1 MMIQLFDGFIYN
13 TTDILRVAQYFSSP
27 FGTRSIELK
36 KCHEIL
42 GQFLERRSPDNVNL
56 VFSENL
62 AIFFWTM
69 SISEMN
75 YLIGSGIS

>member
-1 MMIQLFDGFIYN
+1 MIQLFDGFTYN
-13 TTDILRVAQYFSSP
+13 TTDILQVVQYFSSP
-27 FGTRSIELK
+27 FEARSIELK

-42 GQFLERRSPDNVNL
+42 GQFLERRSPDNVYS

>member
-1 MMIQLFDGFIYN
+1 MMIPLFDGFTYN

-27 FGTRSIELK
+27 FEARSIELK

-42 GQFLERRSPDNVNL
+42 GQFPERRSPDNVYS

-75 YLIGSGIS
+75 YLIGWGIS

>member
-1 MMIQLFDGFIYN
+1 MMIQLFDGFTYN
-13 TTDILRVAQYFSSP
+13 TTDILQVAQYFSSP
-27 FGTRSIELK
+27 FGARSIELN
-36 KCHEIL
+36 CHEIL
-42 GQFLERRSPDNVNL
+42 GQFPERRSLDNVYS

>member
-1 MMIQLFDGFIYN
+1 MMIQLFDGFTYN
-13 TTDILRVAQYFSSP
+13 TTDILQVAQYFSSP
-27 FGTRSIELK
+27 FGARSIEFK

-42 GQFLERRSPDNVNL
+42 GQFLERRSPDNVYS

-75 YLIGSGIS
+75 YLIGWGIS

>member
-1 MMIQLFDGFIYN
+1 MMIQLFDGFTYN
-13 TTDILRVAQYFSSP
+13 TKDILRVAQYFCSP
-27 FGTRSIELK
+27 FGARSIELK

-42 GQFLERRSPDNVNL
+42 GQFLERRSPDNVYS